1 MLYLLAL
8 SRISAAENLAANI
21 LNFGS
26 QGSRHGSPGLEN
38 FIRGRSP
45 DLKKIACLTRV
56 WITEQLSGD

>member
-21 LNFGS
+21 PKFGR
-26 QGSRHGSPGLEN
+26 QGSRHESPDLEN
-38 FIRGRSP
+38 FIRVRSP
-45 DLKKIACLTRV
+45 DLKKIACSIRV